1 MQSYLVDVRE
11 NAFGDQNEILLMKV
25 ILHRLINKDRN
36 EQLSVLDGLANLVE
50 SDCIIALCYL
60 YR

>member
-11 NAFGDQNEILLMKV
+11 NAFGDQNEILLMKI

-50 SDCIIALCYL
+50 SDCIIA
-60 YR
+60 